1 MSELFIQRPIT
12 TTLIMAGIVLF
23 GLIGYRALPV
33 SDLPNVDYPT
43 IQVTAELP
51 GGSPETMASSV
62 ATPLERQFSTIAG
75 LNVVSSTSTL
85 GNTQI
90 TLQFDLSRNIDAAA
104 QDVQTAISASSRQL
118 PPGMPSQPTLKKV
131 NPADQPIVYLMVS
144 SPTLPLSKVN
154 EYADTSLAQRLSTIS
169 GVAQVLVTGEQ
180 KYAVR
185 AQLDPSALAIRG
197 IGIDDVAN
205 ALQRGNTNLPVGTLY
220 GIHQN
225 LTVQANGQLMNA
237 EEYRQLIVAYR
248 NGAPVLLK
256 ELGGV
261 IDSVENNRLA
271 SRYNGQ
277 QVVTLTIQRQPGTN
291 TVAVVD
297 AIRNLL
303 PAFRQQLP
311 ASIKLDVLYDRSES
325 IRESVNDVQFS
336 LLLAI
341 ALVVLVIFLFL
352 RNVRATIIPTLALP
366 TSIVFTFAV
375 MYLLGFSLDNLS
387 LMALTLSV
395 GFVVDDAVVML
406 ENIVRRMEEGEGAR
420 EAALKGSRE
429 IGFTI
434 ISMTVSLVAVFIPV
448 LFLSGILGRLF
459 REFAITI
466 SVAILVSGFVS
477 LSLTPMLCSRLLK
490 SIRHRATKATVGEG
504 SEDASV
510 SGPTPGSSAGQPG
523 WGGAVREGSS
533 RNEDADETSALPAKR
548 LAWWQK
554 TERAYDWLVGGYRW
568 TLQIVLEHR
577 ALTILIC
584 GVLFLVT
591 ILLFYLIPK
600 GFIPN
605 DDTSRIV
612 GYTEAAEGIS
622 FEEMSRHQQQI
633 VDIIRANSNVVG
645 VLSTVGQSDVSAAS
659 NTGNILILLKPLNQR
674 KQDVE
679 AVIADLRAK
688 LGTIPGM
695 RIYLQNPPL
704 VQVGGQVT
712 KSPYQLTL
720 QGPDRNE
727 LYADATALQQKISKL
742 PQLLDVT
749 SDIQTKNP
757 QLNVDIDRDKASALG
772 ITAQQIEDALN
783 DAYGTKQISTIYA
796 TSNEYEV
803 ILEVKPE
810 YQQDPSALG
819 SLYIHSTA
827 GAATSSQTPQ
837 IQSALAQPSP
847 VVVSS
852 AQPPAGQSATTQ
864 TAIQGRLVP
873 LGTVATLSRSVGP
886 LLVNHVGQLSSA
898 TISFNLRPGVSLSAA
913 TDEVQDLARQ
923 TLPPTITTSFQGT
936 AQIFQSSLQNLTLLL
951 LVAVMVIY
959 LVLGILYESFIHPFT
974 ILSGLPSAGLGAL
987 LILLLF
993 GRELDVYAF
1002 VGLIMLI
1009 GIVEKNAIM
1018 MIDFALTAQR
1028 EEGKPA
1034 EEAIFQACLIRFRPI
1049 MMTTM
1054 AALMGTLPIAL
1065 GWGAGAESRRGLG
1078 LAVVGGL
1085 CVSQVVTLYLT
1096 PVVYLYFERAQEW
1109 FRRGKQRGAE
1119 PVAAEM

>member
-1 MSELFIQRPIT
+1 MSQLFIQRPIT

-23 GLIGYRALPV
+23 GLIGYQSLPV

-43 IQVTAELP
+43 IQVSAGLP
-51 GGSPETMASSV
+51 GASPETMASSV

-75 LNVVSSTSTL
+75 LNTVSSTSTL

-104 QDVQTAISASSRQL
+104 QDVQTAISASARQL
-118 PPGMPSQPTLKKV
+118 PPGMPNQPTLKKV

-185 AQLDPSALAIRG
+185 AQLDPSALASRG
-197 IGIDDVAN
+197 IGIDDVAT

-225 LTVQANGQLMNA
+225 LTVQANGQLMDA
-237 EEYRQLIVAYR
+237 ESYRQLIIAYR
-248 NGAPVLLK
+248 NGAPVLLRD
-256 ELGGV
+256 LGDV

-341 ALVVLVIFLFL
+341 GLVVLVIFLFL

-406 ENIVRRMEEGEGAR
+406 ENIVRRMEDGEGAM

-434 ISMTVSLVAVFIPV
+434 VSMTVSLVAVFIPV
-448 LFLSGILGRLF
+448 LFLGGILGRLF
-459 REFAITI
+459 REFAVTI

-477 LSLTPMLCSRLLK
+477 LSLTPMLCSRILK
-490 SIRHRATKATVGEG
+490 TFSGHRHDHGREPLSTGDVSSPTVTEG
-504 SEDASV
+504 SREDRIEPPK
-510 SGPTPGSSAGQPG
+510 G
-523 WGGAVREGSS
+523 
-533 RNEDADETSALPAKR
+533 
-548 LAWWQK
+548 AWWQK
-554 TERAYDWLVGGYRW
+554 TEHAYEWLVGGYRW
-568 TLQIVLEHR
+568 TLQLALEHR

-584 GVLFLVT
+584 GVLFVIT
-591 ILLFYLIPK
+591 VFFFYVIPK

-605 DDTSRIV
+605 DDTSRII

-622 FEEMSRHQQQI
+622 FDEMSRHQQQI
-633 VDIIRANSNVVG
+633 VDIVRANPNVSG
-645 VLSTVGQSDVSAAS
+645 VLSTVGESDISAAS
-659 NTGNILILLKPLNQR
+659 NTGNILIILKPLSQR
-674 KQDVE
+674 RQGVE
-679 AVIADLRAK
+679 TIIEDLRPK
-688 LGTIPGM
+688 LANVPGM

-727 LYADATALQQKISKL
+727 LYRNAEVLEQKIAAL
-742 PQLLDVT
+742 PQLLDVA
-749 SDIQTKNP
+749 SDIQIKNP
-757 QLNVDIDRDKASALG
+757 QLNVDIDRDKASTLG

-783 DAYGTKQISTIYA
+783 SAYGTRQISTIYA
-796 TSNEYEV
+796 TSNEYQV

-810 YQQDPSALG
+810 YQQDPDALG
-819 SLYIHSTA
+819 RLYIHATPSAA
-827 GAATSSQTPQ
+827 GSSPTLAQTVVAQPG
-837 IQSALAQPSP
+837 SALAQ
-847 VVVSS
+847 SS
-852 AQPPAGQSATTQ
+852 SITATSTQALTGVTTATTQ
-864 TAIQGRLVP
+864 ATGTSTQTRLVP
-873 LGTVATLSRSVGP
+873 LSTVATLSRSVGP
-886 LLVNHVGQLSSA
+886 LLVNHLGQLASA
-898 TISFNLRPGVSLSAA
+898 TISFNLRPGVSLSDA
-913 TDEVQDLARQ
+913 TDKVQELAKQ
-923 TLPPTITTSFQGT
+923 TLPGSITTSLQGT

-987 LILLLF
+987 LTLLIF

-1065 GWGAGAESRRGLG
+1065 GWGAGAASRRGLG

-1096 PVVYLYFERAQEW
+1096 PVVYLYFERMQEW
-1109 FRRGKQRGAE
+1109 FKRRKGEAPESE
-1119 PVAAEM
+1119 PAAA

>member
-1 MSELFIQRPIT
+1 MSRVFIQRPIT
-12 TTLIMAGIVLF
+12 TTLIMAAIVLVGF
-23 GLIGYRALPV
+23 IGYHSLPV
-33 SDLPNVDYPT
+33 SVLTNVVYPT
-43 IQVTAELP
+43 
-51 GGSPETMASSV
+51 
-62 ATPLERQFSTIAG
+62 
-75 LNVVSSTSTL
+75 
-85 GNTQI
+85 
-90 TLQFDLSRNIDAAA
+90 
-104 QDVQTAISASSRQL
+104 VQ
-118 PPGMPSQPTLKKV
+118 
-131 NPADQPIVYLMVS
+131 VS

-185 AQLDPSALAIRG
+185 AQLDPSALASRG
-197 IGIDDVAN
+197 IGLDDVAT

-225 LTVQANGQLMNA
+225 LTVQANGQLMDA
-237 EEYRQLIVAYR
+237 ESYRQLIIAYR
-248 NGAPVLLK
+248 NGAPVTLRD
-256 ELGGV
+256 LGDV

-277 QVVTLTIQRQPGTN
+277 QLITLTIQRQPGTN

-303 PAFRQQLP
+303 PTFSQQLP

-352 RNVRATIIPTLALP
+352 RNIRATIIPTLALP
-366 TSIVFTFAV
+366 TSIVFTFSV

-406 ENIVRRMEEGEGAR
+406 ENIVRRMEEGEGAM

-434 ISMTVSLVAVFIPV
+434 VSMTVSLVAVFIPV

-477 LSLTPMLCSRLLK
+477 LSLTPMLCSRILK
-490 SIRHRATKATVGEG
+490 AFGHQKPDEGEAPAVAG
-504 SEDASV
+504 GPEDAGKDARAPV
-510 SGPTPGSSAGQPG
+510 
-523 WGGAVREGSS
+523 AVKHGKFWE
-533 RNEDADETSALPAKR
+533 A
-548 LAWWQK
+548 
-554 TERAYDWLVGGYRW
+554 TERGYEWLVGGYRW
-568 TLQIVLEHR
+568 TLQVALENR
-577 ALTILIC
+577 GLTLAIC

-591 ILLFYLIPK
+591 IALFYVIPK

-605 DDTSRIV
+605 DDTSQIV

-622 FEEMSRHQQQI
+622 FTEMSRHQEQI
-633 VDIIRANSNVVG
+633 VDLIRQDTNVVG

-659 NTGNILILLKPLNQR
+659 NSGNILIILKPVNQR
-674 KQDVE
+674 KKDVE
-679 AVIADLRAK
+679 TIIDDLRPK
-688 LGTIPGM
+688 LGSVPGE

-720 QGPDRNE
+720 QGPDRDE
-727 LYADATALQQKISKL
+727 LYSKADELLKKLNAL

-757 QLNVDIDRDKASALG
+757 QLNVDIDRDKASAVG
-772 ITAQQIEDALN
+772 VTAQQIDDALN
-783 DAYGTKQISTIYA
+783 EAYGTRQISTIYA
-796 TSNEYEV
+796 TSNEYQV
-803 ILEVKPE
+803 IMEVKPE
-810 YQQDPSALG
+810 FQQDASALG
-819 SLYIHSTA
+819 KLYIHSTA
-827 GAATSSQTPQ
+827 APSTASQVNQVQNVLAQQPTAIVNSQQTPVGGTT
-837 IQSALAQPSP
+837 P
-847 VVVSS
+847 
-852 AQPPAGQSATTQ
+852 GQTT
-864 TAIQGRLVP
+864 TTGRLVP
-873 LGTVATLSRSVGP
+873 LSTVATFSRGIGP
-886 LLVNHVGQLSSA
+886 LLVNHLSQLPSA
-898 TISFNLRPGVSLSAA
+898 TISFNLREGVSLSAA
-913 TDEVQDLARQ
+913 TDQVQALAKQ
-923 TLPPTITTSFQGT
+923 TLPGTITTSFQGT

-951 LVAVMVIY
+951 LVAVLVIY

-987 LILLLF
+987 LTLLVF

-1018 MIDFALTAQR
+1018 MIDFALTSQR
-1028 EEGKPA
+1028 EDGKPA

-1065 GWGAGAESRRGLG
+1065 GWGAGAASRRGLG

-1085 CVSQVVTLYLT
+1085 MVSQVVTLYLT
-1096 PVVYLYFERAQEW
+1096 PVVYLYFERMNEW
-1109 FRRGKQRGAE
+1109 LQRRRRARQSEVSEARA
-1119 PVAAEM
+1119 

>member
-1 MSELFIQRPIT
+1 
-12 TTLIMAGIVLF
+12 MAGIVLF
-23 GLIGYRALPV
+23 GVIGYRILPL

-43 IQVTAELP
+43 IQVTASLT
-51 GGSPETMASSV
+51 GASPATMASSV

-75 LNVVSSTSTL
+75 LNIVSSTSTL
-85 GNTQI
+85 GNSQI

-104 QDVQTAISASSRQL
+104 QDVQTAIASAVRQL
-118 PPGMPSQPTLKKV
+118 PTGMPSPPTLKKV
-131 NPADQPIVYLMVS
+131 NPADQPIIYLRVS
-144 SPTLPLSKVN
+144 STTLPLSQVN
-154 EYADTSLAQRLSTIS
+154 EFADTSIAQRLSTIG
-169 GVAQVLVTGEQ
+169 GVAQVLVTGQQ

-185 AQLDPSALAIRG
+185 AQLDPSELADRNL
-197 IGIDDVAN
+197 GIDDVAT
-205 ALQRGNTNLPVGTLY
+205 ALQRGNSNLPVGTLY
-220 GIHQN
+220 GIHQT
-225 LTVQANGQLMNA
+225 LTVQANGQLTNA
-237 EEYRQLIVAYR
+237 DAYRQLIVAYR
-248 NGAPVLLK
+248 NGAPVQLK
-256 ELGGV
+256 DLGDV
-261 IDSVENNRLA
+261 VDSVENNRLA

-303 PAFRQQLP
+303 PTFRQQLP
-311 ASIKLDVLYDRSES
+311 ASINLDVLYDRSSS

-341 ALVVLVIFLFL
+341 VLVVLVIFLFL
-352 RNVRATIIPTLALP
+352 RNVRATIIPALALP

-406 ENIVRRMEEGEGAR
+406 ENIVRRMELGEGAM
-420 EAALKGSRE
+420 EAALSGSRE

-434 ISMTVSLVAVFIPV
+434 VSMTVSLVAVFIPV
-448 LFLSGILGRLF
+448 LFLGGILGRLF

-466 SVAILVSGFVS
+466 SVAILISGFVS

-490 SIRHRATKATVGEG
+490 AVRFRGEDHRAGDAAMRSETVK
-504 SEDASV
+504 EDLGNT
-510 SGPTPGSSAGQPG
+510 GPHQQR
-523 WGGAVREGSS
+523 GGPWH
-533 RNEDADETSALPAKR
+533 LF
-548 LAWWQK
+548 
-554 TERAYDWLVGGYRW
+554 ERAYERMAGAYQW
-568 TLQIVLEHR
+568 TLQKVLQHR
-577 ALTILIC
+577 AMTVLVSTVLFALTIL
-584 GVLFLVT
+584 LFSV
-591 ILLFYLIPK
+591 IPK

-605 DDTSRIV
+605 DDTGQII

-622 FEEMSRHQQQI
+622 FSEMSRHQEQM
-633 VDIIRANSNVVG
+633 VDLIRADENVVG

-659 NTGNILILLKPLNQR
+659 NTGNILILLKPLSNR
-674 KQDVE
+674 HENVDAIIE
-679 AVIADLRAK
+679 NLRPK
-688 LGTIPGM
+688 LAALPGI

-720 QGPDRNE
+720 QGPDRDEVYRNAE
-727 LYADATALQQKISKL
+727 ALEQKISAL
-742 PQLLDVT
+742 PGLLDVT
-749 SDIQTKNP
+749 SDIQTHNP
-757 QLNVDIDRDKASALG
+757 QLNVDIDRDKAGALG
-772 ITAQQIEDALN
+772 ITAQQIEDTLN
-783 DAYGTKQISTIYA
+783 NAYGTRQVSTIYA
-796 TSNEYEV
+796 STNEYQV

-819 SLYIHSTA
+819 KLYVHASPSLPSSMLTA
-827 GAATSSQTPQ
+827 LSQLTPVQTNSVRAPTSGISAAQPASSQT
-837 IQSALAQPSP
+837 
-847 VVVSS
+847 V
-852 AQPPAGQSATTQ
+852 
-864 TAIQGRLVP
+864 LVP
-873 LGTVATLSRSVGP
+873 LSTVAKLSTGVGP
-886 LLVNHVGQLSSA
+886 LLVNHLGQLPSA

-913 TDEVQDLARQ
+913 TEEVQSLAKQ
-923 TLPPTITTSFQGT
+923 TLPATIISSFQGT

-951 LVAVMVIY
+951 LVAVLVIY

-987 LILLLF
+987 LTLLLF

-1028 EEGKPA
+1028 EEGKEA
-1034 EEAIFQACLIRFRPI
+1034 EAAIYQACLVRFRPI

-1085 CVSQVVTLYLT
+1085 AVSQVLTLYLT
-1096 PVVYLYFERAQEW
+1096 PVVYIYFEDFQEW
-1109 FRRGKQRGAE
+1109 LWRSRKSEEGGKAIVAE
-1119 PVAAEM
+1119 S

>member
-12 TTLIMAGIVLF
+12 TTLIMVGIVLF

-33 SDLPNVDYPT
+33 SDLPNVDFPT
-43 IQVTAELP
+43 IQVTANLP
-51 GGSPETMASSV
+51 GANPETMASSV

-75 LNVVSSTSTL
+75 LNTVSSTSTL

-104 QDVQTAISASSRQL
+104 QDVQTAIAASARQL
-118 PPGMPSQPTLKKV
+118 PTGMPNPPTLKKV
-131 NPADQPIVYLMVS
+131 NPADQPIMYLRVA

-154 EYADTSLAQRLSTIS
+154 EFADTLIAQRLSTIS

-185 AQLDPSALAIRG
+185 VQLDPSALASRA
-197 IGIDDVAN
+197 IGIDDVAT
-205 ALQRGNTNLPVGTLY
+205 ALQRGNSNQPVGTLY
-220 GIHQN
+220 GLHQN
-225 LTVQANGQLMNA
+225 LTVQANGQLMDA
-237 EEYRQLIVAYR
+237 GAYKTLIVAYR
-248 NGAPVLLK
+248 NGAPVLLRD
-256 ELGGV
+256 LGDIV
-261 IDSVENNRLA
+261 DSVENNRLA

-303 PAFRQQLP
+303 PTFRQQLP
-311 ASIKLDVLYDRSES
+311 ASVTLDVLYDRSSS

-406 ENIVRRMEEGEGAR
+406 ENIVRRIELGEGVR

-434 ISMTVSLVAVFIPV
+434 VSMTVSLVAVFIPV
-448 LFLSGILGRLF
+448 LFLGGILGRLF
-459 REFAITI
+459 REFAVTI
-466 SVAILVSGFVS
+466 SVAILISGFVS

-490 SIRHRATKATVGEG
+490 AVGFHKRKEEKEG
-504 SEDASV
+504 KHAVAEDAEE
-510 SGPTPGSSAGQPG
+510 PAPLIAAETEA
-523 WGGAVREGSS
+523 EGTQG
-533 RNEDADETSALPAKR
+533 R
-548 LAWWQK
+548 AWWRW
-554 TERAYDWLVGGYRW
+554 TEGAYNRMAGGYKW
-568 TLQIVLEHR
+568 TLEVALNNR
-577 ALTILIC
+577 ALTVLISI
-584 GVLFLVT
+584 VLFVVT
-591 ILLFYLIPK
+591 IVLFYIIPK

-605 DDTSRIV
+605 DDTSQIV

-622 FEEMSRHQQQI
+622 FEEMTRHQNQI
-633 VDIIRANSNVVG
+633 VDVIRANPNVLG
-645 VLSTVGQSDVSAAS
+645 VLSTVGASDVSAAS
-659 NTGNILILLKPLNQR
+659 NTGNILILLKPLNERSAGVDTVIEQLR
-674 KQDVE
+674 PKLA
-679 AVIADLRAK
+679 AVS
-688 LGTIPGM
+688 GM
-695 RIYLQNPPL
+695 RIFLQNPPL

-720 QGPDRNE
+720 QGPDRDE
-727 LYADATALQQKISKL
+727 LYKDAQALQNKVADL
-742 PQLLDVT
+742 PDLLDVT
-749 SDIQTKNP
+749 SDIQIKNP
-757 QLNVDIDRDKASALG
+757 QLNVEIDRDKASAVG
-772 ITAQQIEDALN
+772 VTVAQIEDALN
-783 DAYGTKQISTIYA
+783 DAYGTRQISTIYA
-796 TSNEYEV
+796 TTNEYEV

-810 YQQDPSALG
+810 YQRDPSALG
-819 SLYIHSTA
+819 RLYIHSTA
-827 GAATSSQTPQ
+827 PAPTSPSQMAMLQPALAP
-837 IQSALAQPSP
+837 SALML
-847 VVVSS
+847 S
-852 AQPPAGQSATTQ
+852 AQAVTNSARPPAGEPTPSQQ
-864 TAIQGRLVP
+864 TGTRLVP
-873 LGTVATLSRSVGP
+873 LSAVAKFSTSIGP
-886 LLVNHVGQLSSA
+886 LLVNHVGQLPSA
-898 TISFNLRPGVSLSAA
+898 TVSFNLRPGASLSRA
-913 TDEVQDLARQ
+913 TAQVQQLANDN
-923 TLPPTITTSFQGT
+923 LPKTITTSFQGT
-936 AQIFQSSLQNLTLLL
+936 AQVFQTSLANLTLLL

-959 LVLGILYESFIHPFT
+959 LVLGILYESFVHPLT

-987 LILLLF
+987 LTLLLF

-1018 MIDFALTAQR
+1018 MIDFALAAQR
-1028 EEGKPA
+1028 GEGKPA
-1034 EEAIFQACLIRFRPI
+1034 EEAIYQACLIRFRPI

-1065 GWGAGAESRRGLG
+1065 GWGAGAASRRGLG

-1085 CVSQVVTLYLT
+1085 AVSQVLTLYLT
-1096 PVVYLYFERAQEW
+1096 PVVYIYFEQIQDW
-1109 FRRGKQRGAE
+1109 LWRGRGSEDAGSE
-1119 PVAAEM
+1119 ADALTV

>member
-23 GLIGYRALPV
+23 GFIGYRALPV

-43 IQVTAELP
+43 IQVTAQLP

-75 LNVVSSTSTL
+75 LNTVSSTSTL

-104 QDVQTAISASSRQL
+104 QDVQTAISAASRQL
-118 PPGMPSQPTLKKV
+118 PTGMPSQPTLKKV

-144 SPTLPLSKVN
+144 SPTLPLSQVN

-185 AQLDPSALAIRG
+185 VQVDPSALASKG
-197 IGIDDVAN
+197 IGIDDVAT

-225 LTVQANGQLMNA
+225 LTVQANGQLTNA
-237 EEYRQLIVAYR
+237 DEYRQLIVAYR
-248 NGAPVLLK
+248 NGAPVTLR
-256 ELGGV
+256 ELGDIV
-261 IDSVENNRLA
+261 DSVENNRLA
-271 SRYNGQ
+271 TRYNGQ
-277 QVVTLTIQRQPGTN
+277 QVVTLTVQRQPGTN

-311 ASIKLDVLYDRSES
+311 ASINLDVLYDRSQS

-341 ALVVLVIFLFL
+341 GLVVLVIFLFL

-406 ENIVRRMEEGEGAR
+406 ENIVRRMEEGEGAM

-434 ISMTVSLVAVFIPV
+434 VSMTVSLVAVFIPV
-448 LFLSGILGRLF
+448 LFLGGILGRLF

-466 SVAILVSGFVS
+466 SVAILISGFVS

-490 SIRHRATKATVGEG
+490 AIAGHRHPIDET
-504 SEDASV
+504 DAEH
-510 SGPTPGSSAGQPG
+510 PA
-523 WGGAVREGSS
+523 
-533 RNEDADETSALPAKR
+533 ETSAASSGTAGEKSAEARDTVPAPRGK
-548 LAWWQK
+548 WWQK
-554 TERAYDWLVGGYRW
+554 TERAYEWLLGGYRW
-568 TLQIVLEHR
+568 TLQIVLENR

-584 GVLFLVT
+584 GVLFLIT
-591 ILLFYLIPK
+591 IGLFYVIPK

-605 DDTSRIV
+605 DDISQIV

-622 FEEMSRHQQQI
+622 FDEMSRHQEQI
-633 VDIIRANSNVVG
+633 VDIIRQDPNVLG

-659 NTGNILILLKPLNQR
+659 NTGNILVLLKSLSQR
-674 KQDVE
+674 KKDVDTIIE
-679 AVIADLRAK
+679 DLRPK
-688 LGTIPGM
+688 LSTIPGM
-695 RIYLQNPPL
+695 QIYLQNPPL

-727 LYADATALQQKISKL
+727 LYTDAAALQKKIAAL
-742 PQLLDVT
+742 PELLDVT
-749 SDIQTKNP
+749 SDIQIKNP
-757 QLNVDIDRDKASALG
+757 QLNVDIDRDKASSLG
-772 ITAQQIEDALN
+772 VSAQQIEDALN
-783 DAYGTKQISTIYA
+783 DAYGTRQISTIYA
-796 TSNEYEV
+796 TANEYQV
-803 ILEVKPE
+803 IMEVKPE

-819 SLYIHSTA
+819 RLYIHSTPTA
-827 GAATSSQTPQ
+827 GLLT
-837 IQSALAQPSP
+837 QSAQLQATMVQPAQQM
-847 VVVSS
+847 VTS
-852 AQPPAGQSATTQ
+852 AQPPAGSATPSPATQ
-864 TAIQGRLVP
+864 SRLVP
-873 LGTVATLSRSVGP
+873 LSTVATLSKSVGP
-886 LLVNHVGQLSSA
+886 LLVNHLSQLPSA
-898 TISFNLRPGVSLSAA
+898 TISFNLRPGVSLSGA
-913 TDEVQDLARQ
+913 TDQVQALAKQ
-923 TLPPTITTSFQGT
+923 TLPSTITTSFQGT

-951 LVAVMVIY
+951 LVAVLVIY
-959 LVLGILYESFIHPFT
+959 LVLGILYESFIHPLT

-987 LILLLF
+987 LTLLLF

-1018 MIDFALTAQR
+1018 MIDFALTSQR

-1034 EEAIFQACLIRFRPI
+1034 EEAIFRACLIRFRPI

-1096 PVVYLYFERAQEW
+1096 PIVYLYFEQMQEW
-1109 FRRGKQRGAE
+1109 VRRHRTRNQEPAVAE
-1119 PVAAEM
+1119 T

>member
-23 GLIGYRALPV
+23 GFIGYRALPV

-51 GGSPETMASSV
+51 GASPETMASSV

-75 LNVVSSTSTL
+75 LSNVSSTSTL
-85 GNTQI
+85 GNTSV
-90 TLQFDLSRNIDAAA
+90 TLQFDLTRNIDAAA
-104 QDVQTAISASSRQL
+104 QDVQTAIAQASRQL
-118 PPGMPSQPTLKKV
+118 PTGMPNQPTLKKV

-144 SPTLPLSKVN
+144 SPTLPLSKIN
-154 EYADTSLAQRLSTIS
+154 EYADTTLAQRLSTIG

-185 AQLDPSALAIRG
+185 VQVDPSALASKG
-197 IGIDDVAN
+197 IGIDDVAT

-225 LTVQANGQLMNA
+225 LTVQANGQLVNA

-248 NGAPVLLK
+248 NGAPVTLRN
-256 ELGGV
+256 LGDV
-261 IDSVENNRLA
+261 IDSVENSRLA
-271 SRYNGQ
+271 TRYNGQ

-297 AIRNLL
+297 AIRSLL

-311 ASIKLDVLYDRSES
+311 AAIKLDVLYDRSES

-341 ALVVLVIFLFL
+341 GLVVLVIFLFL
-352 RNVRATIIPTLALP
+352 RNVRATFIPTLALP
-366 TSIVFTFAV
+366 TSIVFTFAI

-406 ENIVRRMEEGEGAR
+406 ENIVRRMEDGEGAM

-434 ISMTVSLVAVFIPV
+434 VSMTVSLVAVFIPV

-477 LSLTPMLCSRLLK
+477 LSLTPMLCSRILK
-490 SIRHRATKATVGEG
+490 SFGHKKE
-504 SEDASV
+504 SEPPAVAGDEPQAE
-510 SGPTPGSSAGQPG
+510 TP
-523 WGGAVREGSS
+523 
-533 RNEDADETSALPAKR
+533 ALQHGR
-548 LAWWQK
+548 FWEV
-554 TERAYDWLVGGYRW
+554 TERGYEWLVGGYRW
-568 TLQIVLEHR
+568 TLRIALDHS
-577 ALTILIC
+577 ALTLAIC
-584 GVLFLVT
+584 GVLLLIT
-591 ILLFYLIPK
+591 IALFYIIPK

-605 DDTSRIV
+605 DDTAQIV

-622 FEEMSRHQQQI
+622 FNEMSRHQEQI
-633 VDIIRANSNVVG
+633 VDLIRKDPNVVG
-645 VLSTVGQSDVSAAS
+645 VLSTVGESDVSAAS
-659 NTGNILILLKPLNQR
+659 NTGNILVLLKPVNQR
-674 KQDVE
+674 KKDVE
-679 AVIADLRAK
+679 TIIDDLRPRVA
-688 LGTIPGM
+688 TVPGM

-720 QGPDRNE
+720 QGPDRDD
-727 LYADATALQQKISKL
+727 LYANANKL
-742 PQLLDVT
+742 LDKMSQLPGLIDVT
-749 SDIQTKNP
+749 SDIQVKNP
-757 QLNVDIDRDKASALG
+757 QLNVDIDRDKAAAVG
-772 ITAQQIEDALN
+772 VTVQQIENALN
-783 DAYGTKQISTIYA
+783 DAYGTPQISTIYA
-796 TSNEYEV
+796 TSNEYQV
-803 ILEVKPE
+803 IMEVKPE

-819 SLYIHSTA
+819 QLYIHSTA
-827 GAATSSQTPQ
+827 APSTASQVDQVQNAMT
-837 IQSALAQPSP
+837 QPPSTI
-847 VVVSS
+847 VSS
-852 AQPPAGQSATTQ
+852 AQTPAGLTAPGTTV
-864 TAIQGRLVP
+864 TGRLVP
-873 LGTVATLSRSVGP
+873 LSTVATFSRGVGP
-886 LLVNHVGQLSSA
+886 LLVNHLSQLPSA
-898 TISFNLRPGVSLSAA
+898 TISFNLRQGVSLSAA
-913 TDEVQDLARQ
+913 TAQVQELAKKN
-923 TLPPTITTSFQGT
+923 LPGTITTSFQGT

-951 LVAVMVIY
+951 LVAVLVIY
-959 LVLGILYESFIHPFT
+959 LILGILYESFIHPFT

-987 LILLLF
+987 LTLLVF

-1018 MIDFALTAQR
+1018 MIDFALTLQR

-1065 GWGAGAESRRGLG
+1065 GWGAGASSRRGLG

-1085 CVSQVVTLYLT
+1085 MVSQVVTLYLT
-1096 PVVYLYFERAQEW
+1096 PVVYLYFERMQAW
-1109 FRRGKQRGAE
+1109 FARRRRGRE
-1119 PVAAEM
+1119 PAVA

>member
-23 GLIGYRALPV
+23 GFIGYRSLPV

-75 LNVVSSTSTL
+75 LNTVSSTSTL

-104 QDVQTAISASSRQL
+104 QDVQTAISASARQL
-118 PPGMPSQPTLKKV
+118 PPGMPTQPTLKKV

-185 AQLDPSALAIRG
+185 VQVDPSALASRG
-197 IGIDDVAN
+197 IGIDDVAT

-225 LTVQANGQLMNA
+225 LTVQANGQITNA
-237 EEYRQLIVAYR
+237 EGYRELIVAYR
-248 NGAPVLLK
+248 NGAPVMLRD
-256 ELGGV
+256 LGDV
-261 IDSVENNRLA
+261 VDSVENNRLA
-271 SRYNGQ
+271 SRYDGQ
-277 QVVTLTIQRQPGTN
+277 QVVTLTVQRQPGTN
-291 TVAVVD
+291 TVAIVD

-303 PAFRQQLP
+303 PTFRQQLP

-341 ALVVLVIFLFL
+341 GLVVLVIFLFL

-406 ENIVRRMEEGEGAR
+406 ENIVRRMEGGEGAM

-490 SIRHRATKATVGEG
+490 AIGHRREDAEEDGSSPAFREG
-504 SEDASV
+504 SKDVSV
-510 SGPTPGSSAGQPG
+510 GSPT
-523 WGGAVREGSS
+523 VREGASQQ
-533 RNEDADETSALPAKR
+533 EDAGRMPALHQGQ
-548 LAWWQK
+548 WWQK
-554 TERAYDWLVGGYRW
+554 TERAYEWLVGGYRW
-568 TLQIVLEHR
+568 TLQLALDHR
-577 ALTILIC
+577 ALTMLIC
-584 GVLFLVT
+584 GALFLVT
-591 ILLFYLIPK
+591 IGLFYVIPK

-622 FEEMSRHQQQI
+622 FAQMSLHQEQI
-633 VDIIRANSNVVG
+633 VDLIRADPNVVG

-659 NTGNILILLKPLNQR
+659 NSGNILVLLKPIGQR
-674 KQDVE
+674 RKDVDAIIE
-679 AVIADLRAK
+679 DLRPRLAAVA
-688 LGTIPGM
+688 GM
-695 RIYLQNPPL
+695 RIFLQNPPL

-720 QGPDRNE
+720 QGADRNE
-727 LYADATALQQKISKL
+727 LYTNADALQRKMAAL

-749 SDIQTKNP
+749 SDLQTRNP

-772 ITAQQIEDALN
+772 ISAQQIEDALN

-796 TSNEYEV
+796 TSNEYQV
-803 ILEVKPE
+803 IMEVKPE

-819 SLYIHSTA
+819 RLYIHSTA
-827 GAATSSQTPQ
+827 NASLASQSAQLQSTLVQSSPQITSSSQ
-837 IQSALAQPSP
+837 L
-847 VVVSS
+847 
-852 AQPPAGQSATTQ
+852 PAGQSVPGQSTQ
-864 TAIQGRLVP
+864 SRLVP
-873 LGTVATLSRSVGP
+873 LSTVATLSRSVGP
-886 LLVNHVGQLSSA
+886 LLVNHLSQLPSA

-913 TDEVQDLARQ
+913 TDQVQNLAKQ
-923 TLPPTITTSFQGT
+923 TLPSTITTSFQGT

-951 LVAVMVIY
+951 LVAVLVIY

-987 LILLLF
+987 LTLLVF

-1018 MIDFALTAQR
+1018 MIDFALTSQR

-1096 PVVYLYFERAQEW
+1096 PVVYLYFERMQEW
-1109 FRRGKQRGAE
+1109 FQRRRARAGKT
-1119 PVAAEM
+1119 VAVET

>member
-51 GGSPETMASSV
+51 GASPETMASSV

-75 LNVVSSTSTL
+75 LANVSSTSTL
-85 GNTQI
+85 GNTQV

-104 QDVQTAISASSRQL
+104 QDVQTAIAQSSRQL
-118 PPGMPSQPTLKKV
+118 PPGMPNQPTLKKV

-154 EYADTSLAQRLSTIS
+154 EYADTTLAQRLSTIS

-185 AQLDPSALAIRG
+185 VQVDPSALAARG
-197 IGIDDVAN
+197 IGIDDVAT

-225 LTVQANGQLMNA
+225 LTVQANGQLTNA

-248 NGAPVLLK
+248 NGAPVALRD
-256 ELGGV
+256 LGDV
-261 IDSVENNRLA
+261 VDSVENNRLA

-325 IRESVNDVQFS
+325 IRESVDDVQFS

-341 ALVVLVIFLFL
+341 GLVVLVIFLFL
-352 RNVRATIIPTLALP
+352 RNVRATFIPTLALP
-366 TSIVFTFAV
+366 TSIVFTFAI

-406 ENIVRRMEEGEGAR
+406 ENIVRRMEEGEGAM

-434 ISMTVSLVAVFIPV
+434 VSMTVSLVAVFIPV

-490 SIRHRATKATVGEG
+490 AIGPRRDARDDGDEG
-504 SEDASV
+504 RN
-510 SGPTPGSSAGQPG
+510 PT
-523 WGGAVREGSS
+523 VRE
-533 RNEDADETSALPAKR
+533 RAAEADTSAVHGKF
-548 LAWWQK
+548 WQR
-554 TERAYDWLVGGYRW
+554 TEGAYEWLVGGYRW
-568 TLQIVLEHR
+568 TLQIALEHR
-577 ALTILIC
+577 ALTMLIC
-584 GVLFLVT
+584 GVLFLIT
-591 ILLFYLIPK
+591 IGLFYVIPK
-600 GFIPN
+600 GFIPT

-622 FEEMSRHQQQI
+622 FTEMSRHQEQI
-633 VDIIRANSNVVG
+633 VDIIRKDPNVLG
-645 VLSTVGQSDVSAAS
+645 VLSTVGLSDISAAS
-659 NTGNILILLKPLNQR
+659 NTGNILILLKPVHDR
-674 KQDVE
+674 HKDVE
-679 AVIADLRAK
+679 AIIEDLRPK
-688 LGTIPGM
+688 VSSVPGM
-695 RIYLQNPPL
+695 RIFLQNPPL

-720 QGPDRNE
+720 QGPDRKE
-727 LYADATALQQKISKL
+727 LYAKADDLLREMARQ

-757 QLNVDIDRDKASALG
+757 QLNVDIDRDKASAVG
-772 ITAQQIEDALN
+772 VTAQQIEDALN
-783 DAYGTKQISTIYA
+783 NAYGTRQVSTIYA
-796 TSNEYEV
+796 TSNEYQV
-803 ILEVKPE
+803 IMEVKPE
-810 YQQDPSALG
+810 FQQDPSALG
-819 SLYIHSTA
+819 QLYIHSTA
-827 GAATSSQTPQ
+827 PASTASQVAQ
-837 IQSALAQPSP
+837 VQNALAQPTP
-847 VVVSS
+847 IIMNS
-852 AQPPAGQSATTQ
+852 AQQPAGLSQPGQTT
-864 TAIQGRLVP
+864 QGRLIP
-873 LGTVATLSRSVGP
+873 LSTVATFSRGVGP
-886 LLVNHVGQLSSA
+886 LLVNHLSQLPSA
-898 TISFNLRPGVSLSAA
+898 TISFNLQPGVSLSAA
-913 TDEVQDLARQ
+913 TNQVEELAKK
-923 TLPPTITTSFQGT
+923 TLPGTITTSFQGT
-936 AQIFQSSLQNLTLLL
+936 AQIFQSSLQNLTLLM
-951 LVAVMVIY
+951 LVAVLVIY
-959 LVLGILYESFIHPFT
+959 LVLGILYESFIHPLT

-987 LILLLF
+987 LTLLIF

-1028 EEGKPA
+1028 ERGKPA
-1034 EEAIFQACLIRFRPI
+1034 EEAIFEACLIRFRPI

-1065 GWGAGAESRRGLG
+1065 GWGAGASSRRGLG

-1096 PVVYLYFERAQEW
+1096 PVVYLYFEQAQEW
-1109 FRRGKQRGAE
+1109 IKRRRRSRQVSEARA
-1119 PVAAEM
+1119 

>member
-23 GLIGYRALPV
+23 GFIGYRALPV

-75 LNVVSSTSTL
+75 LNTVSSTSTL
-85 GNTQI
+85 GNTQV

-104 QDVQTAISASSRQL
+104 QDVQTAISASARQL
-118 PPGMPSQPTLKKV
+118 PTGMPSQPTLKKV

-144 SPTLPLSKVN
+144 SPTLPLSQIN
-154 EYADTSLAQRLSTIS
+154 EYADTSLAQRLSTIG

-185 AQLDPSALAIRG
+185 AQVDPSALASRG
-197 IGIDDVAN
+197 IGIDDVAT
-205 ALQRGNTNLPVGTLY
+205 ALQRGNTNMPVGTLY

-237 EEYRQLIVAYR
+237 DAYRQLIVAYR
-248 NGAPVLLK
+248 NGAPVTLK
-256 ELGGV
+256 ELGDIV
-261 IDSVENNRLA
+261 DSVANNRLA

-277 QVVTLTIQRQPGTN
+277 QVVTLTVQRQPGTN

-297 AIRNLL
+297 AIKNLL

-325 IRESVNDVQFS
+325 IRESVNDVQLS

-375 MYLLGFSLDNLS
+375 MYMLGFSLDNLS

-406 ENIVRRMEEGEGAR
+406 ENIVRRMEDGEGAM

-490 SIRHRATKATVGEG
+490 AIGHRGHDGG
-504 SEDASV
+504 SEN
-510 SGPTPGSSAGQPG
+510 PN
-523 WGGAVREGSS
+523 VREGA
-533 RNEDADETSALPAKR
+533 NDAPPTDR
-548 LAWWQK
+548 GRWWQK
-554 TERAYDWLVGGYRW
+554 SERVYDWLVGGYRW
-568 TLQIVLEHR
+568 TLQVVLEHR
-577 ALTILIC
+577 ALTMLIC

-591 ILLFYLIPK
+591 IALFYVIPK

-633 VDIIRANSNVVG
+633 VDVIRANSNVVG
-645 VLSTVGQSDVSAAS
+645 VLSTVGQSDVSAAT
-659 NTGNILILLKPLNQR
+659 NTGNILILLKPLTQR

-679 AVIADLRAK
+679 AVITDMRSK
-688 LGTIPGM
+688 LAGVPGM

-720 QGPDRNE
+720 QGPDRDE
-727 LYADATALQQKISKL
+727 LYAKAAELQKKIAAL

-749 SDIQTKNP
+749 SDIQIKNP

-772 ITAQQIEDALN
+772 ITAQQIEDTLN
-783 DAYGTKQISTIYA
+783 NAYGTRQVSTIYA

-819 SLYIHSTA
+819 RLYIHSTA
-827 GAATSSQTPQ
+827 TPSTSSPSAQ
-837 IQSALAQPSP
+837 IQSAIVQPSP
-847 VVVSS
+847 VVVNSY
-852 AQPPAGQSATTQ
+852 QPPAGQTLPNQA
-864 TAIQGRLVP
+864 AQGRLVP
-873 LGTVATLSRSVGP
+873 LSTVATLSRSVGP
-886 LLVNHVGQLSSA
+886 LLVNHLGQLPSA
-898 TISFNLRPGVSLSAA
+898 TISFNLQPGVSLSAA
-913 TDEVQDLARQ
+913 TDQVQTLAKQ
-923 TLPPTITTSFQGT
+923 TLPATITTSFQGT
-936 AQIFQSSLQNLTLLL
+936 AQIFQASLQNLTLLL
-951 LVAVMVIY
+951 LVAVLVIY
-959 LVLGILYESFIHPFT
+959 LILGILYESFIHPFT

-987 LILLLF
+987 LTLLVF

-1096 PVVYLYFERAQEW
+1096 PVVYLYFERAHEW
-1109 FRRGKQRGAE
+1109 FRRGKQHGGE
-1119 PVAAEM
+1119 PVAVET

>member
-23 GLIGYRALPV
+23 GFIGYRSLPV

-75 LNVVSSTSTL
+75 LNTVSSTSTL

-104 QDVQTAISASSRQL
+104 QDVQTAISASARQL

-154 EYADTSLAQRLSTIS
+154 EYADTTLAQRLSTIS

-185 AQLDPSALAIRG
+185 VQVDPSALASRG
-197 IGIDDVAN
+197 IGIDDVAT

-220 GIHQN
+220 GIHTN
-225 LTVQANGQLMNA
+225 LTVQANGQITNA
-237 EEYRQLIVAYR
+237 EGYRQLIIAYR
-248 NGAPVLLK
+248 NGAPVVLRD
-256 ELGGV
+256 LGDV
-261 IDSVENNRLA
+261 VDSVENNRLA
-271 SRYNGQ
+271 TRYNGQ
-277 QVVTLTIQRQPGTN
+277 QVVTLTVQRQPGTN

-303 PAFRQQLP
+303 PTFRQQLP
-311 ASIKLDVLYDRSES
+311 ASINLDVLYDRSES

-341 ALVVLVIFLFL
+341 GLVVLVIFIFL

-406 ENIVRRMEEGEGAR
+406 ENIVRRMEEGEGAM

-490 SIRHRATKATVGEG
+490 AIGHRRDGEEQDDRG
-504 SEDASV
+504 TSPSV
-510 SGPTPGSSAGQPG
+510 S
-523 WGGAVREGSS
+523 EGSS
-533 RNEDADETSALPAKR
+533 SKRDADGTSALPGK
-548 LAWWQK
+548 WWQK
-554 TERAYDWLVGGYRW
+554 TERAYEWLVGGYRW
-568 TLQIVLEHR
+568 TLQVALEHR
-577 ALTILIC
+577 ALTMLIC
-584 GVLFLVT
+584 GALFLVT
-591 ILLFYLIPK
+591 IGLFYVIPK

-622 FEEMSRHQQQI
+622 FTEMSRHQEQM
-633 VDIIRANSNVVG
+633 VDLIRSDPNVVG

-659 NTGNILILLKPLNQR
+659 NSGNILVLLKPIAQR
-674 KQDVE
+674 KQDVDTIIE
-679 AVIADLRAK
+679 DLRPK
-688 LGTIPGM
+688 LAAVPGM
-695 RIYLQNPPL
+695 RIFLQNPPL

-720 QGPDRNE
+720 QGADRNE
-727 LYADATALQQKISKL
+727 LYTNADALQKKMAAL

-749 SDIQTKNP
+749 SDLQTRNP
-757 QLNVDIDRDKASALG
+757 QLNVEIDRDKASSLG
-772 ITAQQIEDALN
+772 ISAQQIEDALN

-796 TSNEYEV
+796 TSNEYQV
-803 ILEVKPE
+803 IMEVKPE

-819 SLYIHSTA
+819 RLYIHSTA
-827 GAATSSQTPQ
+827 TPASASQSAQLQSTLVQSTPQ
-837 IQSALAQPSP
+837 IASSSQS
-847 VVVSS
+847 
-852 AQPPAGQSATTQ
+852 PAGQSVPGQTTQ
-864 TAIQGRLVP
+864 SRLVP
-873 LGTVATLSRSVGP
+873 LSTVATLSRSVGP
-886 LLVNHVGQLSSA
+886 LLVNHLSQLPSA

-913 TDEVQDLARQ
+913 TEEVQNLTKQ

-936 AQIFQSSLQNLTLLL
+936 AQIFQSSLQNLTLLM
-951 LVAVMVIY
+951 LVAVLVIY
-959 LVLGILYESFIHPFT
+959 LVLGILYESFIHPLT

-987 LILLLF
+987 LTLLVF

-1018 MIDFALTAQR
+1018 MIDFALTSQR
-1028 EEGKPA
+1028 EGGKPA

-1096 PVVYLYFERAQEW
+1096 PVVYLYFERMQEW
-1109 FRRGKQRGAE
+1109 FHRRRRSEQPA
-1119 PVAAEM
+1119 VA

>member
-51 GGSPETMASSV
+51 GASPETMASSV

-75 LNVVSSTSTL
+75 LNTVSSTSTL
-85 GNTQI
+85 GNTQV

-104 QDVQTAISASSRQL
+104 QDVQTAIAQSARQL
-118 PPGMPSQPTLKKV
+118 PTGMPSQPTLKKV

-154 EYADTSLAQRLSTIS
+154 EYADTTLAQRLSTIS

-185 AQLDPSALAIRG
+185 VQVDPSALAARG
-197 IGIDDVAN
+197 IGIDDVAT

-225 LTVQANGQLMNA
+225 LTVQANGQLTNA
-237 EEYRQLIVAYR
+237 EEYRQLIVSYR
-248 NGAPVLLK
+248 NGAPVTLRD
-256 ELGGV
+256 LGNV

-297 AIRNLL
+297 AVRNLL
-303 PAFRQQLP
+303 PSFRQQLP

-341 ALVVLVIFLFL
+341 GLVVLVIFLFL
-352 RNVRATIIPTLALP
+352 RNVRATFIPTLALP
-366 TSIVFTFAV
+366 TSIVFTFAI

-406 ENIVRRMEEGEGAR
+406 ENIVRRMEEGEGAM

-434 ISMTVSLVAVFIPV
+434 VSMTVSLVAVFIPV

-477 LSLTPMLCSRLLK
+477 LSLTPMLCSRILK
-490 SIRHRATKATVGEG
+490 AFAHKK
-504 SEDASV
+504 SEPHAGAG
-510 SGPTPGSSAGQPG
+510 GP
-523 WGGAVREGSS
+523 
-533 RNEDADETSALPAKR
+533 ETAALQHGKFWEA
-548 LAWWQK
+548 
-554 TERAYDWLVGGYRW
+554 TERGYDWLVGGYRW
-568 TLQIVLEHR
+568 TLQIALEHR
-577 ALTILIC
+577 ALTLMIC
-584 GVLFLVT
+584 GVLFLIT
-591 ILLFYLIPK
+591 IVLFYVIPK

-605 DDTSRIV
+605 DDTAQIV

-622 FEEMSRHQQQI
+622 FEEMSRHQEQI
-633 VDIIRANSNVVG
+633 VDIIRKDPNVVG
-645 VLSTVGQSDVSAAS
+645 VLSTVGESDISAAS
-659 NTGNILILLKPLNQR
+659 NTGNILVLLKPVNQR
-674 KQDVE
+674 KKDVE
-679 AVIADLRAK
+679 AIIDDLRPRVAAV
-688 LGTIPGM
+688 PGM

-720 QGPDRNE
+720 QGPDRDE
-727 LYADATALQQKISKL
+727 LYANANALLAKMANL
-742 PQLLDVT
+742 PGLLDVT
-749 SDIQTKNP
+749 SDIQIRNP
-757 QLNVDIDRDKASALG
+757 QLNVDIDRDKAAALG
-772 ITAQQIEDALN
+772 VTVQQIENALN
-783 DAYGTKQISTIYA
+783 DAYGTPQISTIYA
-796 TSNEYEV
+796 TSNEYQV
-803 ILEVKPE
+803 IMEVKPE
-810 YQQDPSALG
+810 YQRDPTAIG
-819 SLYIHSTA
+819 NLYIHSTA
-827 GAATSSQTPQ
+827 APAVSSVAQAQTA
-837 IQSALAQPSP
+837 IAQPSP
-847 VVVSS
+847 GVATSL
-852 AQPPAGQSATTQ
+852 QPPAGVAAPAQTT
-864 TAIQGRLVP
+864 TARLVP
-873 LGTVATLSRSVGP
+873 LSTVATFSRGVGP
-886 LLVNHVGQLSSA
+886 LLVNHLSQLPSA
-898 TISFNLRPGVSLSAA
+898 TISFNLRDGVSLSAA
-913 TDEVQDLARQ
+913 TDQVQ
-923 TLPPTITTSFQGT
+923 TLAKQNLPGTITTSFQGT

-951 LVAVMVIY
+951 LVAVLVIY

-987 LILLLF
+987 LTLLVF

-1018 MIDFALTAQR
+1018 MIDFALTSQR

-1034 EEAIFQACLIRFRPI
+1034 EDAIFQACLIRFRPI

-1065 GWGAGAESRRGLG
+1065 GWGAGAASRRGLG

-1096 PVVYLYFERAQEW
+1096 PVVYLYFERMQEW
-1109 FRRGKQRGAE
+1109 FARRRRQE
-1119 PVAAEM
+1119 PAVA

>member
-23 GLIGYRALPV
+23 GFIGYRALPV

-75 LNVVSSTSTL
+75 LNTVSSTSTL
-85 GNTQI
+85 GNTQV

-104 QDVQTAISASSRQL
+104 QDVQTAISASARQL
-118 PPGMPSQPTLKKV
+118 PTGMPSQPTLKKV

-144 SPTLPLSKVN
+144 SPTLPLSQIN

-197 IGIDDVAN
+197 IGIDDVAT

-237 EEYRQLIVAYR
+237 EAYRQLIVAYR
-248 NGAPVLLK
+248 NGAPVLLRD
-256 ELGGV
+256 LGDIV
-261 IDSVENNRLA
+261 DSVANNRLA

-277 QVVTLTIQRQPGTN
+277 QVVTLTVQRQPGTN

-303 PAFRQQLP
+303 PTFRQQLP

-406 ENIVRRMEEGEGAR
+406 ENIVRRMEGGEGAM

-490 SIRHRATKATVGEG
+490 TIGHRGG
-504 SEDASV
+504 D
-510 SGPTPGSSAGQPG
+510 PT
-523 WGGAVREGSS
+523 VREGA
-533 RNEDADETSALPAKR
+533 ETGKDAGEPQAGMPALRSK
-548 LAWWQK
+548 WWQAS
-554 TERAYDWLVGGYRW
+554 ERVYDWLVGGYRW
-568 TLQIVLEHR
+568 TLQLVLEHR
-577 ALTILIC
+577 ALTMLIC

-591 ILLFYLIPK
+591 IVLFYVIPK

-622 FEEMSRHQQQI
+622 FGEMSRHQQQI

-645 VLSTVGQSDVSAAS
+645 VLSTVGESDVSAAT
-659 NTGNILILLKPLNQR
+659 NTGNILILLKPLTQR

-679 AVIADLRAK
+679 AVIADLRSK
-688 LGTIPGM
+688 LGAVPGM
-695 RIYLQNPPL
+695 RIYLQNPAL

-727 LYADATALQQKISKL
+727 LYAKAAELQKKIAAL

-749 SDIQTKNP
+749 SDIQIKNP

-772 ITAQQIEDALN
+772 ITAQQIEDTLN
-783 DAYGTKQISTIYA
+783 NAYGTRQISTIYA

-819 SLYIHSTA
+819 RLYIRSTA
-827 GAATSSQTPQ
+827 APSTSSQSAQ
-837 IQSALAQPSP
+837 VQSVLTQPPSAI
-847 VVVSS
+847 VSS
-852 AQPPAGQSATTQ
+852 AHAPAGQNLPSQAT
-864 TAIQGRLVP
+864 QGRLIP
-873 LGTVATLSRSVGP
+873 LSTVATLSRSVGP
-886 LLVNHVGQLSSA
+886 LLVNHLGQLPSA

-913 TDEVQDLARQ
+913 TDQVQTLAKQ
-923 TLPPTITTSFQGT
+923 TLPATITTSFQGT

-951 LVAVMVIY
+951 LVAVLVIY
-959 LVLGILYESFIHPFT
+959 LILGILYESFIHPFT

-987 LILLLF
+987 LTLLIF

-1028 EEGKPA
+1028 EQSKPA

-1096 PVVYLYFERAQEW
+1096 PVVYLYFERAHEW
-1109 FRRGKQRGAE
+1109 FRRGKTTEE
-1119 PVAAEM
+1119 PAVA

>member
-23 GLIGYRALPV
+23 GFIGYRALPV

-75 LNVVSSTSTL
+75 LNTVSSTSTL
-85 GNTQI
+85 GNTSI

-104 QDVQTAISASSRQL
+104 QDVQTAISAASRQL
-118 PPGMPSQPTLKKV
+118 PTGMPNQPTLKKV

-144 SPTLPLSKVN
+144 SPTLPLSQVN

-185 AQLDPSALAIRG
+185 VQLDPSALASRG
-197 IGIDDVAN
+197 IGIDDVAT

-225 LTVQANGQLMNA
+225 LTVQANGQLTNA
-237 EEYRQLIVAYR
+237 EQYRQLIIAYR
-248 NGAPVLLK
+248 NGAPVALQ
-256 ELGGV
+256 ELGDIV
-261 IDSVENNRLA
+261 DSVENNRLA

-277 QVVTLTIQRQPGTN
+277 QVVTLTVQRQPGTN

-297 AIRNLL
+297 AIRGLL
-303 PAFRQQLP
+303 PTFRQQLP
-311 ASIKLDVLYDRSES
+311 ASIKLDVLYDRSQS

-366 TSIVFTFAV
+366 TSIVFTFAI

-406 ENIVRRMEEGEGAR
+406 ENIVRRMEEGEGAM

-434 ISMTVSLVAVFIPV
+434 VSMTISLVAVFIPV

-490 SIRHRATKATVGEG
+490 AFKHRSHLAPDESNAEG
-504 SEDASV
+504 DIGTQSPLEHGRMYQV
-510 SGPTPGSSAGQPG
+510 S
-523 WGGAVREGSS
+523 
-533 RNEDADETSALPAKR
+533 
-548 LAWWQK
+548 
-554 TERAYDWLVGGYRW
+554 ERAYEWLLGGYRW
-568 TLQIVLEHR
+568 TLQLVLEHR
-577 ALTILIC
+577 MLTILIC
-584 GVLFLVT
+584 GGLFLIT
-591 ILLFYLIPK
+591 IALFYVIPK

-605 DDTSRIV
+605 DDIGQIV

-622 FEEMSRHQQQI
+622 FAEMSRHQEQI
-633 VDIIRANSNVVG
+633 VDLIRRDPNVAG
-645 VLSTVGQSDVSAAS
+645 VLSTVGISDVSAAS
-659 NTGNILILLKPLNQR
+659 NTGNILVLLKPLSER
-674 KQDVE
+674 KKDVDTIIE
-679 AVIADLRAK
+679 ELRPK
-688 LGTIPGM
+688 LAGVPGM

-727 LYADATALQQKISKL
+727 LYANAEALERKIAAL

-749 SDIQTKNP
+749 SDIQIKNP
-757 QLNVDIDRDKASALG
+757 QLNVDIDRDKASAVG
-772 ITAQQIEDALN
+772 VTAAQIEDALN

-796 TSNEYEV
+796 TSNEYQV
-803 ILEVKPE
+803 IMEVKPE

-819 SLYIHSTA
+819 RLYIHATA
-827 GAATSSQTPQ
+827 GAALLSQSPQVQSTMVQPTSQ
-837 IQSALAQPSP
+837 
-847 VVVSS
+847 VVSS
-852 AQPPAGQSATTQ
+852 AQPPAGQSAPSQ
-864 TAIQGRLVP
+864 AQQSRLVP
-873 LGTVATLSRSVGP
+873 LSTVATLKKSVGP
-886 LLVNHVGQLSSA
+886 LLVNHLSQLPSA
-898 TISFNLRPGVSLSAA
+898 TISFNLKPGVSLSAA
-913 TDEVQDLARQ
+913 TDEVQKKARE
-923 TLPPTITTSFQGT
+923 TLPSTITTSFQGT
-936 AQIFQSSLQNLTLLL
+936 AQIFQSSLQNLTLLM
-951 LVAVMVIY
+951 LVAVLVIY

-987 LILLLF
+987 LTLLLF

-1028 EEGKPA
+1028 EGGKPA

-1096 PVVYLYFERAQEW
+1096 PVVYLYFERMQEW
-1109 FRRGKQRGAE
+1109 VRRGRARRNE
-1119 PVAAEM
+1119 PAVA